1 MKSPPKGSDVA
12 MLRKIEKQY
21 TKARIDYAGYFLSA
35 YIAYNAWYYQVTGT
49 TNDRQALTILKR
61 RYVLW
66 SDYCNGTAMRG
77 LLPYMQQL
85 SELTQREPFESAV
98 SHWNGEVTHST
109 DWRSLIEYWYQVRC
123 ALVHGTEVG
132 EAYIWLAYH
141 TLDIFMEEIIQRMR
155 TCSKQTKQPEGAAS
169 FDSARKSI
177 WHVDMH
183 YV

>member
-1 MKSPPKGSDVA
+1 MNNPSKESEVA
-12 MLRKIEKQY
+12 LLRKIEKQY
-21 TKARIDYAGYFLSA
+21 VKARVDYAGYFLAA

-49 TNDRQALTILKR
+49 TNDRQALTTLKR
-61 RYVLW
+61 RYVIW
-66 SDYCNGTAMRG
+66 SDYCNGAAMRG
-77 LLPYMQQL
+77 LFPYMQQL

-98 SHWNGEVTHST
+98 TYWNGEVAHST

-123 ALVHGTEVG
+123 ALVHGAEVR
-132 EAYIWLAYH
+132 EEYVWLAYA

-155 TCSKQTKQPEGAAS
+155 VYSKRGKQSKGLPLFEATQ
-169 FDSARKSI
+169 KPI